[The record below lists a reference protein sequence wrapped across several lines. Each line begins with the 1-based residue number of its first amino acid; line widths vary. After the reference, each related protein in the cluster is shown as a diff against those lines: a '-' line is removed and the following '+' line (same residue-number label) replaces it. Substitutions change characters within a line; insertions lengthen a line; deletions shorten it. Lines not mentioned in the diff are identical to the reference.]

1 MLSLSLVKSAL
12 LNSLSLLKCIK
23 LTSLHCWSI
32 KWQQQVREHGHTNL
46 PTTPTQTLRQA
57 TTMYP
62 NIRVLVSMLC
72 TLPVISCSAER
83 SFSAVKRIKTA
94 LRSSMG
100 TAQLTGLALLHLHR
114 DIPLDISKVIDE
126 FARRHHRRLKM
137 TDILAD

>member
-12 LNSLSLLKCIK
+12 LNSLSLLKYIK

-32 KWQQQVREHGHTNL
+32 KWQQQVREHGQTSL
-46 PTTPTQTLRQA
+46 STTPTQTLRQA

-72 TLPVISCSAER
+72 TLPVTSCSAER

-100 TAQLTGLALLHLHR
+100 TARLTGLALLHLHR
-114 DIPLDISKVIDE
+114 DIPLEISKVIDE

-137 TDILAD
+137 TDILSD